1 MPLTLESQLMGDVV
15 VIRCKGRIV
24 AGAEV
29 DSLQA
34 EFEKQIRISRK
45 VVLQLA
51 ETDYVDSSGLGA
63 LVRVFSVL
71 KGAGGDLKM
80 CHLSPRVLRVL
91 EMTNL
96 LSIFHTYPSE
106 KEAIAGFSQAPGSRH
121 SALGSALSSTKIVC
135 VDTSR
140 DLLAYLNALL
150 RRSGY
155 EVFTTRVL
163 DEATTLVYSQMPHM
177 VICGPGMLGLPTGEA
192 AVETFR
198 NHKPSIPVLLLPPD
212 FSTAEAGQA
221 GVDLVNRVQSLLED

>member
-1 MPLTLESQLMGDVV
+1 MGDVV

-29 DSLQA
+29 DTLQA
-34 EFEKQIRISRK
+34 EFEKQIPISRK

-51 ETDYVDSSGLGA
+51 ETDFIDSSGLGA

-71 KGAGGDLKM
+71 KGAGGDLKI
-80 CHLSPRVLRVL
+80 CHLSPRILRVL
-91 EMTNL
+91 EITNL
-96 LSIFHTYPSE
+96 LTIFRTYATE
-106 KEAIAGFSQAPGSRH
+106 KAAIEGFAQAPRSRH
-121 SALGSALSSTKIVC
+121 VGLGSALSSTKIVC

-163 DEATTLVYSQMPHM
+163 EEAMTIMYSQMPHM
-177 VICGPGMLGLPTGEA
+177 VICGPGMLELPTGEA
-192 AVETFR
+192 AVEKFR
-198 NHKPSIPVLLLPPD
+198 NSKPSIPVLLLPPD

-221 GVDLVNRVQSLLED
+221 GVDLVNQVQSLLGD